1 MVLGHSLTEID
12 NTRPKQLGSCMY
24 NSSRNF
30 GGHIANAIIIPMVV
44 IVSVSVFSIFGLMHW
59 SAKLSDENAEQSQH
73 KLIAGAL
80 QLTKTYL
87 VKLQNGVVIWDEAYH
102 RINQPEPDQGWIYDN
117 IMHWLFQNHGFTKS
131 ILVNRDFQLTTVYAQ
146 NHTSKWMTPELFEA
160 LQPAIAKAR
169 ARYIKSFR
177 RTPSGHFS
185 FIPLNSDARRSIAET
200 GMVSLSGEPYLFSA
214 AAIMPQIQSTSRDRT
229 PPSVLVSMVPL
240 RGEKL
245 KDISKMSRLD
255 GFVLTSLQNSRDGVG
270 RYELKSPLGAQIG
283 VIAWQTTQPG
293 TQMMRRINPFLALAA
308 LMIAAVVILV
318 TLFTRQMTRR
328 LARSE
333 AKAVHAARHDALSGL
348 PNRARFHAL
357 LTGILEDS
365 TARGAN
371 TAVVYIDL
379 DHFKD
384 INDTL
389 GHSAGDKVIVAVA
402 QRLQRV
408 IPETGLV
415 ARISGD
421 EFAMVIRDCEDDVWL
436 EYILDQVHDEIGRP
450 IMIGRRELFASLSMG
465 AAVAP
470 RDGSD
475 PDELLRK
482 ADIAL
487 YDAKANGRSRRSF
500 FEPNL
505 EHHVQSRD
513 RMSRDLRLAL
523 KNDELD
529 LAFQPQT
536 DTSAKRIVSVEAL
549 ARWTQQDG
557 TVIAPSQFIPVA
569 EETGLINDLGIWV
582 LNKACATA
590 HEWPGIVVSVNV
602 SPNQFKHPR
611 FVEKV
616 MAILAAN
623 NLPPQRLEIEVTES
637 VFAGRND
644 SVLQALRRLKNLGVK
659 VALDDFGSGYSS
671 LSYLRRFPF
680 DTLKIDRDFV
690 SDMNGN
696 AEAEAIL
703 VSIIQLGKA
712 LGMTIV
718 AEGIETFEQIQF
730 LQAHDCHRMQG
741 YFISKPL
748 HEAALSQFLEDFNRE
763 NGGNGFGADLSYH
776 ARAAKA

>member
-1 MVLGHSLTEID
+1 MYKSTGNS
-12 NTRPKQLGSCMY
+12 GS
-24 NSSRNF
+24 R
-30 GGHIANAIIIPMVV
+30 IANAIIIPMVAVVV
-44 IVSVSVFSIFGLMHW
+44 ISLSGIFALLHW
-59 SAKLSDENAEQSQH
+59 SARVSDETAEQSQYQ
-73 KLIAGAL
+73 LIAGAL
-80 QLTKTYL
+80 RLTQNYL
-87 VKLQNGVVIWDEAYH
+87 AKQQNGVVIWDEAYH
-102 RINQPEPDQGWIYDN
+102 RINQPEPSQGWIYDN
-117 IMHWLFQNHGFTKS
+117 VMHWLYKTDGF
-131 ILVNRDFQLTTVYAQ
+131 NRSVLIDREFKLESVYAQ
-146 NHTSKWMTPELFEA
+146 NHSTKWLNA
-160 LQPAIAKAR
+160 KLLADLKPAIAKVR
-169 ARYIKSFR
+169 ARYIASFK
-177 RTPSGHFS
+177 RTPSGLYS
-185 FIPLNSDARRSIAET
+185 YTPELISTRRSIAET
-200 GMVSLSGEPYLFSA
+200 GVVALEGEPYLFSA
-214 AAIMPQIQSTSRDRT
+214 AAIIPQIQSVT
-229 PPSVLVSMVPL
+229 PRRVPPAVLVSMMPV

-245 KDISKMSRLD
+245 QEISEMSRLD
-255 GFVLTSLQNSRDGVG
+255 GFVLMQQQSSDADLG
-270 RYELKSPLGAQIG
+270 RYPLKSPLGETVG
-283 VIAWQTTQPG
+283 VIAWQTSQPG
-293 TQMMRRINPFLALAA
+293 TQMMRRIDPLLILAA
-308 LMIAAVVILV
+308 LMIAAVVVLV
-318 TLFTRQMTRR
+318 TVFTRQMTRR

-333 AKAVHAARHDALSGL
+333 AKAVHTARHDALSGL
-348 PNRARFHAL
+348 PNRSRFHAML
-357 LTGILEDS
+357 SDTLTENADGE
-365 TARGAN
+365 TN

-402 QRLQRV
+402 QRLRRV
-408 IPETGLV
+408 IPESGIV

-421 EFAMVIRDCEDDVWL
+421 EFAMVIRNCEDDVWL
-436 EYILDQVHDEIGRP
+436 DFILDQVQDEISRP

-465 AAVAP
+465 AAIAP
-470 RDGSD
+470 RDGND

-487 YDAKANGRSRRSF
+487 YDAKANGRGRRSF
-500 FEPNL
+500 FEQSMEL
-505 EHHVQSRD
+505 QVQSRD
-513 RMSRDLRLAL
+513 KMSRELRLAL

-549 ARWTQQDG
+549 ARWTMDDG
-557 TVIAPSQFIPVA
+557 TVVPPSQFIPVA
-569 EETGLINDLGIWV
+569 EETGLINELGIWV
-582 LNKACATA
+582 LNKACAKA
-590 HEWPGIVVSVNV
+590 HEWPGITMSVNV

-623 NLPPQRLEIEVTES
+623 NLPPQRLEIEVTET

-644 SVLQALRRLKNLGVK
+644 AVLKALRRLKNLGVK

-718 AEGIETFEQIQF
+718 AEGIETIEQIRF

-748 HEAALSQFLEDFNRE
+748 NAVALNQFLDHFHNDSST
-763 NGGNGFGADLSYH
+763 GFGMDLSYRGRT
-776 ARAAKA
+776 AEA

>member
-1 MVLGHSLTEID
+1 
-12 NTRPKQLGSCMY
+12 MY
-24 NSSRNF
+24 NSSKNSGRR
-30 GGHIANAIIIPMVV
+30 IANAIIIPMVV
-44 IVSVSVFSIFGLMHW
+44 VVSISVVGIFGLMHW
-59 SAKLSDENAEQSQH
+59 SAQLSDETAEQSQH

-80 QLTKTYL
+80 KLTETYL

-102 RINQPEPDQGWIYDN
+102 QVNQPEPDQGWIYDN
-117 IMHWLFQNHGFTKS
+117 VMHWLFQNHGFTKS
-131 ILVNRDFQLTTVYAQ
+131 ILVNRNFELTTIYAQ
-146 NHTSKWMTPELFEA
+146 NHTSKWMTPDLFDA
-160 LQPAIAKAR
+160 LKPAIAKVR
-169 ARYIKSFR
+169 ARYITSFK
-177 RTPSGHFS
+177 RTPSGLYS
-185 FIPLNSDARRSIAET
+185 FIPQSSDARRSIAET
-200 GMVSLSGEPYLFSA
+200 GIVSLAGEPYLFSA
-214 AAIMPQIQSTSRDRT
+214 AAIMPQIQSISKDRT
-229 PPSVLVSMVPL
+229 APAVLVSMVPL

-245 KDISKMSRLD
+245 QDISEMSRLD
-255 GFVLTSLQNSRDGVG
+255 GFVLTNLQNHRNGVG
-270 RYELKSPLGAQIG
+270 RYELHSPLGRDVG
-283 VIAWQTTQPG
+283 MIAWQTSQPG

-308 LMIAAVVILV
+308 FMITTVVILV

-357 LTGILEDS
+357 LTDILEES
-365 TARGAN
+365 TFRETN

-402 QRLQRV
+402 QRLRRV
-408 IPETGLV
+408 IPETGIV

-421 EFAMVIRDCEDDVWL
+421 EFAMVIKDCEDDVWL
-436 EYILDQVHDEIGRP
+436 EYILDQVQDEIGRP
-450 IMIGRRELFASLSMG
+450 IMIGRRELFASLTMG

-470 RDGSD
+470 RDGND

-487 YDAKANGRSRRSF
+487 YDAKANGRNRRAF
-500 FEPNL
+500 FEPTM
-505 EHHVQSRD
+505 EHHVQSKD
-513 RMSRDLRLAL
+513 QMSRDLRLAL

-529 LAFQPQT
+529 LAYQPQT

-549 ARWTQQDG
+549 ARWTKEDG
-557 TVIAPSQFIPVA
+557 TVVAPSQFIPVA
-569 EETGLINDLGIWV
+569 EETGLINELGIWV
-582 LNKACATA
+582 LNKACAQA

-623 NLPPQRLEIEVTES
+623 NLPPQRLEIEVTET

-644 SVLQALRRLKNLGVK
+644 SVLKALRRLKNLGVK

-718 AEGIETFEQIQF
+718 AEGIETIEQIRF

-748 HEAALSQFLEDFNRE
+748 QEAALTRFLEDFNRE
-763 NGGNGFGADLSYH
+763 NGGDGFGADLSYQAH
-776 ARAAKA
+776 AIKA

>member
-1 MVLGHSLTEID
+1 
-12 NTRPKQLGSCMY
+12 MY
-24 NSSRNF
+24 NSSKNS
-30 GGHIANAIIIPMVV
+30 GGRIANAIIIPMVV
-44 IVSVSVFSIFGLMHW
+44 VVTISVAGIFGLMHW
-59 SAKLSDENAEQSQH
+59 SARLSDKTAVQSQH
-73 KLIAGAL
+73 KLIDGAL
-80 QLTKTYL
+80 QLTKNYL

-102 RINQPEPDQGWIYDN
+102 KVNENDPDQGWIYDN

-131 ILVNRDFQLTTVYAQ
+131 ILVDSDMELTTVYAQ
-146 NHTSKWMTPELFEA
+146 NHTSQWMTPELFDD
-160 LQPAIAKAR
+160 LKPAIAKVR
-169 ARYIKSFR
+169 ARYITSFKI
-177 RTPSGHFS
+177 TPSGLYS
-185 FIPLNSDARRSIAET
+185 FIPQSSDARRSIAET
-200 GMVSLSGEPYLFSA
+200 GIVSLGGEPYLFSA
-214 AAIMPQIQSTSRDRT
+214 AAVMPQIQSISDQRQ

-245 KDISKMSRLD
+245 QDISEMSRLD
-255 GFVLTSLQNSRDGVG
+255 GFVLTNLQNSRDGVG
-270 RYELKSPLGAQIG
+270 RYQLRSPLGEDVG
-283 VIAWQTTQPG
+283 LIAWQTSQPG

-308 LMIAAVVILV
+308 FMIAAVVILV

-328 LARSE
+328 LGRSE
-333 AKAVHAARHDALSGL
+333 AKAVHASRHDALSGL

-357 LTGILEDS
+357 LTDILEDS
-365 TARGAN
+365 TARGTN
-371 TAVVYIDL
+371 TAIVYIDL

-402 QRLQRV
+402 QRLRRV
-408 IPETGLV
+408 IPETGIV

-421 EFAMVIRDCEDDVWL
+421 EFAMVIKDCEDDVWL
-436 EYILDQVHDEIGRP
+436 EYILDQVQDEIGRP

-470 RDGSD
+470 RDGND

-487 YDAKANGRSRRSF
+487 YDAKANGRNRRSF
-500 FEPNL
+500 FEPNM
-505 EHHVQSRD
+505 EHHVQSKD

-529 LAFQPQT
+529 LAYQPQT

-549 ARWTQQDG
+549 ARWTKEDG
-557 TVIAPSQFIPVA
+557 TVVAPSQFIPVA

-582 LNKACATA
+582 LNKACAKA

-644 SVLQALRRLKNLGVK
+644 SVLKALRRLKNLGVK

-718 AEGIETFEQIQF
+718 AEGIETLEQIRF

-748 HEAALSQFLEDFNRE
+748 HEAALTRFLDDFNKE
-763 NGGNGFGADLSYH
+763 HGDTGFPADLSYQ
-776 ARAAKA
+776 ARAAKV

>member
-1 MVLGHSLTEID
+1 M
-12 NTRPKQLGSCMY
+12 
-24 NSSRNF
+24 
-30 GGHIANAIIIPMVV
+30 PMVAV
-44 IVSVSVFSIFGLMHW
+44 VVVSLFGIFALLHW
-59 SAKLSDENAEQSQH
+59 SARISDTAAEEAQY

-80 QLTKTYL
+80 QLS
-87 VKLQNGVVIWDEAYH
+87 QNHLAKQQTGVVIWDEAFH
-102 RINQPEPDQGWIYDN
+102 RINQAAPDQDWIQN
-117 IMHWLFQNHGFTKS
+117 NVMHWLYVTHGFTRS
-131 ILVNRDFQLTTVYAQ
+131 LLVDRDFDVSAVYAH
-146 NHTSKWMTPELFEA
+146 NHTTKWLTPDVLDDLKPA
-160 LQPAIAKAR
+160 LARVR
-169 ARYIKSFR
+169 ARYITAFD
-177 RTPSGHFS
+177 RTPSGLYTYS
-185 FIPLNSDARRSIAET
+185 SPYVGAPRSVSET
-200 GMVSLSGEPYLFSA
+200 GVVSLAGEPYLFSA
-214 AAIMPQIQSTSRDRT
+214 AAIMPQVQSVSPTRSA
-229 PPSVLVSMVPL
+229 PAVLVSMVPM
-240 RGEKL
+240 RGDLLE
-245 KDISKMSRLD
+245 DISEMSRLD
-255 GFVLTSLQNSRDGVG
+255 GLVLAQDQTKRAGVG
-270 RYELKSPLGAQIG
+270 RYPLKSPRGDTVGML
-283 VIAWQTTQPG
+283 AWQAAEPG
-293 TQMMRRINPFLALAA
+293 TLMMRRINPFLVLAA
-308 LMIAAVVILV
+308 MMIAAVVVAV

-333 AKAVHAARHDALSGL
+333 AKAVHTSRHDALSGL
-348 PNRARFHAL
+348 PNRSRFHTI
-357 LTGILEDS
+357 LTDTLSESAANG
-365 TARGAN
+365 TN

-402 QRLQRV
+402 QRLRRV
-408 IPETGLV
+408 IPQTGIV

-421 EFAMVIRDCEDDVWL
+421 EFAMVLPDCQDDEWL
-436 EYILDQVHDEIGRP
+436 EYTLDRVQDEIGRP

-470 RDGSD
+470 RDGND

-487 YDAKANGRSRRSF
+487 YDAKANGRGRRSF
-500 FEPNL
+500 FEQNM
-505 EHHVQSRD
+505 EHHVQSKD

-549 ARWTQQDG
+549 ARWTKEDG
-557 TVIAPSQFIPVA
+557 TVVAPSLFIPVA
-569 EETGLINDLGIWV
+569 EESGLITELGTWV
-582 LNKACATA
+582 LNKACAKA

-623 NLPPQRLEIEVTES
+623 NLPPHRLEIEVTES

-644 SVLQALRRLKNLGVK
+644 SVLKALRRLKNLGVK

-718 AEGIETFEQIQF
+718 AEGIETIEQIRF
-730 LQAHDCHRMQG
+730 LQAHGCDRMQG
-741 YFISKPL
+741 YFISRPL
-748 HEAALSQFLEDFNRE
+748 NDAGLTQFLADFE
-763 NGGNGFGADLSYH
+763 GGTAHEYEPELNFTQRVAE
-776 ARAAKA
+776 A

>member
-1 MVLGHSLTEID
+1 
-12 NTRPKQLGSCMY
+12 MY
-24 NSSRNF
+24 NSSKNS

-44 IVSVSVFSIFGLMHW
+44 VVTISVAGIFGLMHW
-59 SAKLSDENAEQSQH
+59 SAQLADETAERSQH

-80 QLTKTYL
+80 QLTKNYL

-102 RINQPEPDQGWIYDN
+102 RVNEAEPDQGWIYDN
-117 IMHWLFQNHGFTKS
+117 IMHWLFQNHGFSKS
-131 ILVNRDFQLTTVYAQ
+131 VLVNRDFEVATIYAQ
-146 NHTSKWMTPELFEA
+146 NHTSKWMTPELFDA
-160 LQPAIAKAR
+160 MKPAIAKVR
-169 ARYIKSFR
+169 ARYINAFKP
-177 RTPSGHFS
+177 TPSGLYS
-185 FIPLNSDARRSIAET
+185 FIPKSSDARRSIAET
-200 GMVSLSGEPYLFSA
+200 GIVSLTGEPYLFSA
-214 AAIMPQIQSTSRDRT
+214 AAVMPQIQSTTRERK
-229 PPSVLVSMVPL
+229 PPSVLISMVPL

-245 KDISKMSRLD
+245 RDISEMSRLD
-255 GFVLTSLQNSRDGVG
+255 GFVLTNVQNGRKGVG
-270 RYELKSPLGAQIG
+270 RYPLRSPLGEDIG
-283 VIAWQTTQPG
+283 MIAWQTSQPG
-293 TQMMRRINPFLALAA
+293 TLMMRRINPFLALAA
-308 LMIAAVVILV
+308 FMIAAVVILV

-333 AKAVHAARHDALSGL
+333 AKAVHASRHDALSGL

-357 LTGILEDS
+357 LTDILDDS
-365 TARGAN
+365 TSKGKN

-408 IPETGLV
+408 IPETGIV

-421 EFAMVIRDCEDDVWL
+421 EFAMVIKDCEDDVWL
-436 EYILDQVHDEIGRP
+436 EYILDQVQDEIGRP

-470 RDGSD
+470 RDGTD

-500 FEPNL
+500 FEPTM
-505 EHHVQSRD
+505 EHHVQSKD

-529 LAFQPQT
+529 LAYQPQT

-549 ARWTQQDG
+549 ARWTKEDG
-557 TVIAPSQFIPVA
+557 TVVAPSQFIPVA

-582 LNKACATA
+582 LNKACAKA

-644 SVLQALRRLKNLGVK
+644 AVLKALRRLKNLGVK

-696 AEAEAIL
+696 PEAEAIL

-718 AEGIETFEQIQF
+718 AEGIETLEQIRF

-748 HEAALSQFLEDFNRE
+748 HEAALSQFLEEFNKE
-763 NGGNGFGADLSYH
+763 HTGKGFNADMTFP

>member
-1 MVLGHSLTEID
+1 MF
-12 NTRPKQLGSCMY
+12 
-24 NSSRNF
+24 NSSKIS
-30 GGHIANAIIIPMVV
+30 GGQIANAIIIPMVV
-44 IVSVSVFSIFGLMHW
+44 IVMISVFGIFGLLHW
-59 SAKLSDENAEQSQH
+59 SARLSDETAVESQN
-73 KLIAGAL
+73 KLISGAL
-80 QLTKTYL
+80 QLTQNYM
-87 VKLQNGVVIWDEAYH
+87 VKQQNGVVIWDEAYH
-102 RINQPEPDQGWIYDN
+102 RVNQINPDEGWIYN
-117 IMHWLFQNHGFTKS
+117 NLMHWLFQNHGFTKS
-131 ILVNRDFQLTTVYAQ
+131 ILINRDFDVQYIYAQ
-146 NHTSKWMTPELFEA
+146 DHTNRWMTQDLFAELK
-160 LQPAIAKAR
+160 PAIAKVR
-169 ARYIKSFR
+169 ARYIISFR
-177 RTPSGHFS
+177 RTPSGLYS
-185 FIPLNSDARRSIAET
+185 FVPQSSDARRSIAET
-200 GMVSLSGEPYLFSA
+200 GVVSLAGEPYLFSA
-214 AAIMPQIQSTSRDRT
+214 AAVMPQIQSISRVRF
-229 PPSVLVSMVPL
+229 PPTVLVSLVPL

-245 KDISKMSRLD
+245 KEISEMSRLE
-255 GFVLTSLQNSRDGVG
+255 GFVLSATQTERDGVG
-270 RYELKSPLGAQIG
+270 RFQLKSPLGEPVG
-283 VIAWQTTQPG
+283 LIAWQTTEPG
-293 TQMMRRINPFLALAA
+293 SQMMRRINPFLALAA
-308 LMIAAVVILV
+308 FMIAAVVIAV
-318 TLFTRQMTRR
+318 TIFTHQMTKR
-328 LARSE
+328 LAHSE
-333 AKAVHAARHDALSGL
+333 ARAVHASRHDALSGL
-348 PNRARFHAL
+348 PNRARFHTL
-357 LTGILEDS
+357 LTETLEES
-365 TARGAN
+365 AAEGTN

-389 GHSAGDKVIVAVA
+389 GHSAGDKVITAVA

-408 IPETGLV
+408 IPDTGIV

-421 EFAMVIRDCEDDVWL
+421 EFAMVIRNCEDDVWL
-436 EYILDQVHDEIGRP
+436 EYILDQVQDEIGRP
-450 IMIGRRELFASLSMG
+450 IMIGRRELHASLSMG

-470 RDGSD
+470 RDGND

-487 YDAKANGRSRRSF
+487 YDAKANGRNRRSF
-500 FEPNL
+500 FEPNM
-505 EHHVQSRD
+505 EHHVQSKD
-513 RMSRDLRLAL
+513 RLSRELRLAL

-529 LAFQPQT
+529 LAYQPQS

-549 ARWTQQDG
+549 ARWTKEDG
-557 TVIAPSQFIPVA
+557 TVISPAQFIPVA

-582 LNKACATA
+582 LNKACAKA
-590 HEWPGIVVSVNV
+590 HEWPGITVSVNV

-644 SVLQALRRLKNLGVK
+644 SVLKALRRLKNLGVK

-718 AEGIETFEQIQF
+718 AEGIETQEQIRF
-730 LQAHDCHRMQG
+730 LQAHDCNRMQG
-741 YFISKPL
+741 FYISRPL
-748 HEAALSQFLEDFNRE
+748 TDTALTKFLDEFHNVSAT
-763 NGGNGFGADLSYH
+763 GFGTDLSYQ
-776 ARAAKA
+776 ARAAEA